1 MGTAS
6 QIALEADALVRMLR
20 SRVEALLAVQ
30 ECSLDEWR
38 VLDHVADH
46 GPAVMSKIGKEAGL
60 APSVLSK
67 LVDRMV
73 TNNLL
78 YRRID
83 PVDRRRINIH
93 LTSRGRA
100 VHRACAD
107 VLDRADAHLESEVR
121 DALTTLKSAVDNA
134 RSVLE
139 SNESVSEENVF
150 WTSNRPVQGA
160 VGNVT
165 ET

>member
-6 QIALEADALVRMLR
+6 QVALQADALVRMLR
-20 SRVEALLAVQ
+20 GRVEALLAVQ
-30 ECSLDEWR
+30 GCSLDEWR
-38 VLDHVADH
+38 VLDHVASG
-46 GPAVMSKIGKEAGL
+46 GPAVMSKIGKDAGL

-83 PVDRRRINIH
+83 PADRRRINIH
-93 LTSRGRA
+93 LTSRGAA

-107 VLDRADAHLESEVR
+107 VLDRADTHLDTEVS
-121 DALTTLKSAVDNA
+121 DALSTLQTAVANALDVLGSA
-134 RSVLE
+134 
-139 SNESVSEENVF
+139 ESVSEENVF
-150 WTSNRPVQGA
+150 WTSNRAGQA
-160 VGNVT
+160 ATGNT
-165 ET
+165 KET

>member
-6 QIALEADALVRMLR
+6 QVALQADALVRMLR

-30 ECSLDEWR
+30 DCSLDEWR
-38 VLDHVADH
+38 VLDHLAAQ

-83 PVDRRRINIH
+83 PADRRRINVH
-93 LTSRGRA
+93 LTSRGKA

-107 VLDRADAHLESEVR
+107 VLDRADAHLDTEVR
-121 DALTTLKSAVDNA
+121 DALTTLKAAVDNTRA
-134 RSVLE
+134 VLE
-139 SNESVSEENVF
+139 SSESVSEENVF
-150 WTSNRPVQGA
+150 WTSNKPAQGIA
-160 VGNVT
+160 SNVT
-165 ET
+165 DT

>member
-6 QIALEADALVRMLR
+6 QVALQADELVRMLR
-20 SRVEALLAVQ
+20 ARVEALLAVQ

-38 VLDHVADH
+38 VLDHVAGR
-46 GPAVMSKIGKEAGL
+46 GPSVMSKIGKGAGL

-83 PVDRRRINIH
+83 PADRRRINVH
-93 LTSRGRA
+93 LTARGKA
-100 VHRACAD
+100 VHRDCAD
-107 VLDRADAHLESEVR
+107 VLDRADALLDTEVR
-121 DALTTLKSAVDNA
+121 DALVTLHAAVENTLG
-134 RSVLE
+134 VLDA
-139 SNESVSEENVF
+139 SESVSEENVF
-150 WTSNRPVQGA
+150 WTAKAPVQDHIRNIA
-160 VGNVT
+160 

>member
-6 QIALEADALVRMLR
+6 QVALQADGLVRMLR

-30 ECSLDEWR
+30 GCSLDEWR
-38 VLDHVADH
+38 VLDHLAAQ

-83 PVDRRRINIH
+83 PADRRRINVH
-93 LTSRGRA
+93 LTSRGKA
-100 VHRACAD
+100 VHQACAD
-107 VLDRADAHLESEVR
+107 VLDRADTHLDTQVR
-121 DALTTLKSAVDNA
+121 DALTAFKAAVDNA
-134 RSVLE
+134 RAVLE
-139 SNESVSEENVF
+139 SSESVSEENVF
-150 WTSNRPVQGA
+150 WVSNKPVQSTIS
-160 VGNVT
+160 NT
-165 ET
+165 HET

>member
-6 QIALEADALVRMLR
+6 QVALQADALVRMLR
-20 SRVEALLAVQ
+20 GRVEALLAVQ
-30 ECSLDEWR
+30 DCSLDEWR
-38 VLDHVADH
+38 VLDHVTVH
-46 GPAVMSKIGKEAGL
+46 GPSVMSKIGKEAGL

-83 PVDRRRINIH
+83 PADRRRINVH
-93 LTSRGRA
+93 LTSRGKA

-107 VLDRADAHLESEVR
+107 VLDRADAHLDTEVR
-121 DALTTLKSAVDNA
+121 DTLTTLKAAVDNA
-134 RSVLE
+134 RAVLE
-139 SNESVSEENVF
+139 SNESVSAENVF
-150 WTSNRPVQGA
+150 WTSNKPAQSA
-160 VGNVT
+160 VGNVL